1 LKKPSFDLRRL
12 PKFEKDFYK
21 EHGRVS
27 NRSKHE
33 ISKFFASK
41 EITVT
46 GHKVPKPIFA
56 FDEIVVPEFVT
67 SAFDKLG
74 FEHPTTIQCMAWPVA
89 LSGRDLVGIA
99 QTGSGKS
106 FAFLMPAMIHL
117 SNQPPLERGDG
128 PIVLCLTPTRELAV
142 QVQEQVQLLG
152 RASRIRSTCV
162 YGGAPKGPQQRDLL
176 KGVEIVIAT
185 PGRLLDFLE
194 GGQTNLM
201 RTTYLVLD
209 EADRMLDM
217 GFEPQIRKIIDQI
230 RPDRQVLMFSATWP
244 KEVRA
249 LAEDFLHDYVHITIG
264 SLQLS
269 ANHNILQIIDVCTE
283 PEKEQKLVRL
293 MEEIMREKE
302 NKTLIFAETKRRVD
316 ELNRR
321 MMRDQWPCV
330 CIHGD
335 KSQKEREFVLNEFR
349 CGKAPILIA
358 TDVAARGLDI
368 DDIKFVINFDY
379 PSCSE
384 DYVHRIGRTARA
396 TNTGTAY
403 TFFTIANIKQS
414 KDLINVLKEAN
425 QVINPKLLQ
434 MADNAMALGGGGRHR
449 GRRHR

>member
-1 LKKPSFDLRRL
+1 
-12 PKFEKDFYK
+12 
-21 EHGRVS
+21 
-27 NRSKHE
+27 
-33 ISKFFASK
+33 
-41 EITVT
+41 
-46 GHKVPKPIFA
+46 
-56 FDEIVVPEFVT
+56 
-67 SAFDKLG
+67 
-74 FEHPTTIQCMAWPVA
+74 
-89 LSGRDLVGIA
+89 
-99 QTGSGKS
+99 
-106 FAFLMPAMIHL
+106 
-117 SNQPPLERGDG
+117 
-128 PIVLCLTPTRELAV
+128 
-142 QVQEQVQLLG
+142 
-152 RASRIRSTCV
+152 
-162 YGGAPKGPQQRDLL
+162 
-176 KGVEIVIAT
+176 
-185 PGRLLDFLE
+185 
-194 GGQTNLM
+194 
-201 RTTYLVLD
+201 
-209 EADRMLDM
+209 M
-217 GFEPQIRKIIDQI
+217 GFEPQIRKIIEQI

-249 LAEDFLHDYVHITIG
+249 LAEDFLHDYVHVTIG

-321 MMRDQWPCV
+321 MLRDQWPCV
-330 CIHGD
+330 SIHGD
-335 KSQKEREFVLNEFR
+335 KSQKEREYVLNEFR
-349 CGKAPILIA
+349 MGKAPILIA

-403 TFFTIANIKQS
+403 TFFTVANIKQS

-434 MADNAMALGGGGRHR
+434 MADNMSAFGGGRSR
-449 GRRHR
+449 GRRGHR